1 MTVMNPGRCLVSQVL
16 PASLTW
22 MDIYLYIEMKA
33 DNIDNAVDQHN
44 DVFRNECKRLLSH
57 AEFSSNHCLNSL
69 T

>member
-44 DVFRNECKRLLSH
+44 DVFRNECKRLV
-57 AEFSSNHCLNSL
+57 AC
-69 T
+69 